1 MNLMN
6 TLINLFKIYL
16 GFFVENTFF
25 STLIYGLIFNCP
37 ILIYFS
43 LSSYL
48 NILLWV
54 YLKKIINFNFL
65 KLTSLRPST
74 ELIIDSKIATVIY
87 KFSKFGMPSL
97 HSIYT
102 GYTIAFWYLYIK
114 NFKMKSNIHYLLLL
128 FIIVTGSRIYF
139 NVHTF
144 GQVIIGSLIGILSG
158 YLSFYLYIFYLKLKL
173 LFLITYN

>member
-1 MNLMN
+1 MN

-16 GFFVENTFF
+16 GFFVENTVF
-25 STLIYGLIFNCP
+25 STLIYGLIFNLP

-43 LSSYL
+43 ISSYL

-54 YLKKIINFNFL
+54 YLKNILNFDL
-65 KLTSLRPST
+65 IQLTPLRPST
-74 ELIIDSKIATVIY
+74 ELVIDSKIATVIY

-114 NFKMKSNIHYLLLL
+114 KFKIKSNNYYLLSL
-128 FIIVTGSRIYF
+128 FILVIGSRIYF
-139 NVHTF
+139 NVHTL
-144 GQVIIGSLIGILSG
+144 GQVFIGSLIGILTG